1 MALARM
7 SRLEQKMG
15 SLLNVFPAF
24 KMEEW
29 ILPVSVPPTKLD
41 GRWLSLTAAGQ
52 RAEMSSPLSKS
63 PLADTVWGSVA
74 FSSFQIL
81 ARTILWQLPRFQFKD
96 HASSKEQ
103 HRATASDELTGSLLA
118 SKVWT
123 SISLAR

>member
-29 ILPVSVPPTKLD
+29 ILPVPVHPTKLD
-41 GRWLSLTAAGQ
+41 GCWLSLTAAGQ
-52 RAEMSSPLSKS
+52 RAEMSNPLSKS
-63 PLADTVWGSVA
+63 PLADTVWGSVP

-81 ARTILWQLPRFQFKD
+81 ARTILW
-96 HASSKEQ
+96 
-103 HRATASDELTGSLLA
+103 
-118 SKVWT
+118 
-123 SISLAR
+123 